1 MITGWLSNIKIYKN
15 TGKVTLEFDD
25 ELIPCLLQLKSRF
38 TRYELRNTLYLKNK
52 YSIRVYELLK
62 QLQNIKSGKFT
73 IEELKNL
80 LMLEKGQYSRLY
92 DFERFILKSSMEEI
106 NEYTD
111 LDVSYEKNKNG
122 RKVGL

>member
-25 ELIPCLLQLKSRF
+25 ELIPYLLQLKSRF